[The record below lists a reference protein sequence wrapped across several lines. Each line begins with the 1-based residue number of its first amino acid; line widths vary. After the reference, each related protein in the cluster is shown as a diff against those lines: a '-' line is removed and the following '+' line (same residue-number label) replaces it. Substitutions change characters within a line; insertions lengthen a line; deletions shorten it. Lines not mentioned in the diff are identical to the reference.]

1 MMRQDRFTEQAQ
13 QVLAN
18 SQEIVRQKRN
28 SQWGVAHVLAAL
40 VTLNGGLAE
49 QVLQKLNVDMNRL
62 RQRVG
67 KQVADLPTL
76 AYDVVQIYTTP
87 EVVRMLEVANSEAER
102 LKDEYVGV
110 EHLLIA
116 IADNEESGST
126 RLLAEFGGEQGGH
139 LSGPP
144 GHPGEATRDQPD
156 CREPLPIAREVLH
169 RPD

>member
-87 EVVRMLEVANSEAER
+87 EVVRMLEVANSEASTSASNTCSSPSPTTR
-102 LKDEYVGV
+102 RAGLPGCSPS
-110 EHLLIA
+110 
-116 IADNEESGST
+116 SG
-126 RLLAEFGGEQGGH
+126 
-139 LSGPP
+139 
-144 GHPGEATRDQPD
+144 
-156 CREPLPIAREVLH
+156 
-169 RPD
+169 

>member
-40 VTLNGGLAE
+40 VTLDGGLAE
-49 QVLQKLNVDMNRL
+49 QVLQKLNVDISRL

-76 AYDVVQIYTTP
+76 ASLDAP
-87 EVVRMLEVANSEAER
+87 ELDLSDLASLEQTQE
-102 LKDEYVGV
+102 LLQKVG
-110 EHLLIA
+110 LL
-116 IADNEESGST
+116 T
-126 RLLAEFGGEQGGH
+126 K
-139 LSGPP
+139 
-144 GHPGEATRDQPD
+144 
-156 CREPLPIAREVLH
+156 
-169 RPD
+169 